1 MTNEPITIS
10 LLAGLESTTSGAG
23 LNPKEREELVAS
35 LRKTAHELS
44 QLQRYDL
51 GERLAGFLTESLRK
65 PVADVLAEVWK
76 QRKEM
81 QDAAAKGKD
90 GRDVEADVEL
100 VDHTVKWDLHP
111 SVKLELNG
119 ASVGTLRFDVAVSFK
134 LEGVQILIKNA
145 CVTSIKA
152 GTLTSTVDMK
162 YKGLPLMTP
171 RKKKIDLPGELALP
185 YGGLNL
191 APDLDFGHP
200 REEMAQQ

>member
-1 MTNEPITIS
+1 MGSTPSRHAPSQVAPPSSSGRRSMTNEPITIS

-65 PVADVLAEVWK
+65 PGADVLAEVWK

-90 GRDVEADVEL
+90 GRV
-100 VDHTVKWDLHP
+100 LH
-111 SVKLELNG
+111 LL
-119 ASVGTLRFDVAVSFK
+119 
-134 LEGVQILIKNA
+134 
-145 CVTSIKA
+145 
-152 GTLTSTVDMK
+152 
-162 YKGLPLMTP
+162 
-171 RKKKIDLPGELALP
+171 
-185 YGGLNL
+185 
-191 APDLDFGHP
+191 
-200 REEMAQQ
+200 